1 MPIIKPIVQDLFIPE
16 SYSSSSGIIENCP
29 SDDEALTAYAKLVN
43 QKGIEGALNDIGNMD
58 RQYYLKQHPYEI
70 YYSEHDK
77 RYRTYVLN
85 ADGKRKPITSVSKEN
100 LENKIIAYYKQSAE
114 DLSVNTFE
122 KLYPEFLDYK
132 GKETSLANA
141 KKLDWVW
148 NTYFKGETIVT
159 CRFKDITVAIL
170 KSWYLDKIA
179 EHKLT
184 SRKFKEM
191 KSLMNMLYDY
201 AIDSNLLSQNLSRVV
216 RNISY
221 KKFAVERVKAP
232 TEQVY
237 MNDEEERLLDTAL
250 KQYEKTGNSAYL
262 GVCLNFTLALR
273 VGEVV
278 ALKTSDFSGQFVH
291 IQRQEIKRYDKT
303 SDGKII
309 CSGYEIVSYGKPLTL
324 TDNFFSPKMHR

>member
-1 MPIIKPIVQDLFIPE
+1 M
-16 SYSSSSGIIENCP
+16 
-29 SDDEALTAYAKLVN
+29 
-43 QKGIEGALNDIGNMD
+43 
-58 RQYYLKQHPYEI
+58 
-70 YYSEHDK
+70 
-77 RYRTYVLN
+77 
-85 ADGKRKPITSVSKEN
+85 
-100 LENKIIAYYKQSAE
+100 
-114 DLSVNTFE
+114 
-122 KLYPEFLDYK
+122 
-132 GKETSLANA
+132 
-141 KKLDWVW
+141 
-148 NTYFKGETIVT
+148 
-159 CRFKDITVAIL
+159 AIL

-179 EHKLT
+179 EHNLT

-237 MNDEEERLLDTAL
+237 MNDEEERLLNTAL

-309 CSGYEIVSYGKPLTL
+309 RSGYEIVPYGKTPNSDRQLFLTENAQIIFSMIVNANEQKGFQSEYLLLDKDGNRIKNDAINNVLRRLNRMIGTTQKGNHSIRKTCISNMGESKAL
-324 TDNFFSPKMHR
+324 TDEEIRVFAGHKDYTTTEKYYMHTTTSIEDRSDAYEKAINSKIANVFKRVQTV